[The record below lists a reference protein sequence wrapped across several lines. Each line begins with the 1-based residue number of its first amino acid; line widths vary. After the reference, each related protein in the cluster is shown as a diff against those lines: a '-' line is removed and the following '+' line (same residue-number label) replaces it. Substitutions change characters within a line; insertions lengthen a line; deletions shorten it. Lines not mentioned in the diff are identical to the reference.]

1 MRRQVIFC
9 GDPKKDQPKE
19 KEDDR
24 QEAWQTNLST
34 AYQEVPVSIDAVSQT
49 SDEESEVGGGENEG
63 GYRHKHHPPLQQGHR
78 HIGRRHQD
86 PY

>member
-1 MRRQVIFC
+1 MYRW
-9 GDPKKDQPKE
+9 
-19 KEDDR
+19 EDDR
-24 QEAWQTNLST
+24 KEAWQTNLST

-49 SDEESEVGGGENEG
+49 SDEESEVGEGEDEG
-63 GYRHKHHPPLQQGHR
+63 GYRDKHHPALQQGDR